1 MVPATS
7 SHAVC
12 CIRNRYR
19 LHFNTLAHS
28 AATVVTETNERIS
41 RNVGHCLIEGLLT
54 TISIVSNI
62 IVITFGESNYDV
74 RDFSTHK
81 LINISLP
88 YCSNFSGD
96 TRGRNKKGPE
106 ARGSWKFR
114 RAHLV
119 PSLVALWLLAH
130 VMFWIEDE
138 GFR

>member
-1 MVPATS
+1 M
-7 SHAVC
+7 
-12 CIRNRYR
+12 
-19 LHFNTLAHS
+19 
-28 AATVVTETNERIS
+28 
-41 RNVGHCLIEGLLT
+41 IEGLLT

-62 IVITFGESNYDV
+62 IVITFWESNYDV

-81 LINISLP
+81 LINICLL

-96 TRGRNKKGPE
+96 TRGRNKKGPK
-106 ARGSWKFR
+106 ARDYWNFR